1 MCSIFLPGKVFL
13 HKDQTQ
19 KARFVVSVPG
29 ILGFC
34 VGMWLHRESRSA
46 PKHPPPPSHP
56 SFPPQLFLHLERLR
70 ERAGD
75 SSAHRFQFHSPCQ
88 LPLLLVMCTLDMVC
102 SREARP
108 RKTPTQEDTITGPSW
123 LVAFFFFFQI
133 FIGVELICSVV
144 FLFSGAQQSESALHI
159 HTPTLF

>member
-19 KARFVVSVPG
+19 KARLVVSVPG

-34 VGMWLHRESRSA
+34 VGMGLHRESRSA

-56 SFPPQLFLHLERLR
+56 SFPPQISPHLERLR
-70 ERAGD
+70 EHAGD

-88 LPLLLVMCTLDMVC
+88 LPLLLVMCTLVMR
-102 SREARP
+102 SALGRP
-108 RKTPTQEDTITGPSW
+108 DPGRHHHRPKLTGS
-123 LVAFFFFFQI
+123 LFFFFP
-133 FIGVELICSVV
+133 E
-144 FLFSGAQQSESALHI
+144 FL
-159 HTPTLF
+159 